1 MFWNRYVDL
10 CNSQNNSPNAVAAK
24 LGFSNASTTHW
35 KHGATPRDSSLSK
48 IAKYFGVT
56 VEYLKGES
64 EAKNPAADEGN
75 GIEEELIKLFS
86 RIPAESKKEAMNYL
100 RYLAD
105 QKTGE

>member
-1 MFWNRYVDL
+1 MFWTRYVEL
-10 CNSQNNSPNAVAAK
+10 CSSVNKSPHKVATSIGVTAGSVTGWK
-24 LGFSNASTTHW
+24 NGGIPRETTL
-35 KHGATPRDSSLSK
+35 KK
-48 IAKYFGVT
+48 IADYFGVT

-64 EAKNPAADEGN
+64 EVKNPAADKGN

-105 QKTGE
+105 QKMEE